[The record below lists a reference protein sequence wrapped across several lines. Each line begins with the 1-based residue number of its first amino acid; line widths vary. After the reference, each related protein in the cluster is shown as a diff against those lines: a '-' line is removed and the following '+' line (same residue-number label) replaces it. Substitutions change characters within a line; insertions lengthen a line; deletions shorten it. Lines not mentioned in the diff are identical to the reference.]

1 MSDDLIVSGVE
12 VVYQRAIVA
21 LHDVSFRVNRGQIV
35 ALIGSNG
42 AGKTTSLRACS
53 GFIGLDNARV
63 TKGSIT
69 YKGKSLVG
77 LRPPEVA
84 RCGIVL
90 VPEREK
96 VFPNLTVAEN
106 LSVVL
111 CRNPDQRKR
120 LHALVYESFPRLAEL
135 CNKEAG
141 LLSGGERQMLAIGA
155 AILCSPE
162 LLMIDELSMGL
173 APVIM
178 EDLIRRLLDVRR
190 ELGMTL
196 LLVEQS
202 AAAVLSF
209 ADYAFVLENGRVA
222 LHGDAA
228 RLRNDDNVRKLYLGL
243 SDAGRLNYRDA
254 RRNRLQSAGRD

>member
-1 MSDDLIVSGVE
+1 MSGDLVISGVE
-12 VVYQRAIVA
+12 VIYQRAIIA
-21 LHDVSFRVNRGQIV
+21 LNDASFRVDQGQIV

-42 AGKTTSLRACS
+42 AGKTTSLRAIS

-69 YKGKSLVG
+69 YKGESISG

-84 RCGIVL
+84 RRGIVL

-106 LSVVL
+106 LAVVL
-111 CRNPDQRKR
+111 CRDERQRRR
-120 LHALVYESFPRLAEL
+120 LLALVYESFPRLAEMRRT
-135 CNKEAG
+135 EAG

-173 APVIM
+173 APIIIDEV
-178 EDLIRRLLDVRR
+178 IRRLLAIRR
-190 ELGMTL
+190 ELGITL

-202 AAAVLSF
+202 AAVVLKC
-209 ADYAFVLENGRVA
+209 ADYAYVLENGRVA
-222 LHGDAA
+222 MQGAA
-228 RLRNDDNVRKLYLGL
+228 AKLRDDDNVRKHYLGL
-243 SDAGRLNYRDA
+243 SDGGRANYREA
-254 RRNRLQSAGRD
+254 RQRRLGAANNG